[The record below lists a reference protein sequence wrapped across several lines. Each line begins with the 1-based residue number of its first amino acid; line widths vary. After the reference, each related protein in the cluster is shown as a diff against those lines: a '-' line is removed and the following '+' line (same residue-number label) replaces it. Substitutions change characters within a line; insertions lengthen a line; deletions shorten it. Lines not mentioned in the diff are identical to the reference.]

1 MKKLTSLLPLLVLLA
16 ATFPVS
22 AQVGSGSHQPYQDDA
37 SSRTISWATAPLSTS
52 ASPTL
57 AGQPDPQR
65 LIGVCLME
73 CWRQMDACY
82 LPARHVWSLND
93 IQRC

>member
-16 ATFPVS
+16 ATFPSRRKS
-22 AQVGSGSHQPYQDDA
+22 AADLI
-37 SSRTISWATAPLSTS
+37 SRFKMTRPRMILWATAPLSTS
-52 ASPTL
+52 ASPTV